1 MIAGQSLN
9 VFESDLKVVGNIFMP
24 TSVLAQTTKPSL
36 NLNLNNLEKGVI
48 ENLSASE
55 IAAIAVGDRVE
66 GRIVY
71 DITNHQFG
79 YWNGTVW
86 VYFGT
91 IFIQD
96 TVGGMFDNTN
106 TISFAYNTTTKKMT
120 ANLRTNAD
128 IQVGS
133 SGIELTTT
141 GVTAGTY
148 TKVTVD
154 TKGRVTAAEN
164 LTAGD
169 LPAHAHIASQ
179 VTDLAAVVKAY
190 KLNEFAAPTA
200 AVAMNSQKI
209 TGLAEPTVSTDAATK
224 NYVDNAVQGID
235 AKDSVRVA
243 TTANVALSG
252 AQTVDGVSVVVGNFV
267 LVKNQTNPC
276 ENGIYVVA
284 SSTWSR
290 RADADT
296 WAELVS
302 AYVWVDEGS
311 TQESTGWLCT
321 ANAGGTL
328 GTTALPWVQFSGAG
342 QVLAGAGMTKNG
354 NTLDVVAGVASG
366 TKAPGISVNADSI
379 EITPTHKSRNLR
391 YTITGNGTLTSF
403 QITGINTSMEED
415 VSAGGARNIEVY
427 ERSGSSASDYVW
439 TRCFPCIRMKHS
451 ATAAN
456 VSYEIVFN
464 IAPANGKVYEVIVLR
479 SYV

>member
-24 TSVLAQTTKPSL
+24 TSVLAQTNKPSL

-55 IAAIAVGDRVE
+55 IEAIAVGDRVE

-79 YWNGTVW
+79 YWNGTAW

-91 IFIQD
+91 IFIQN
-96 TVGGMFDNTN
+96 TVGGMFDDTN
-106 TISFAYNTTTKKMT
+106 TISFTYDTTTKKMT

-169 LPAHAHIASQ
+169 LPAHTHIASQ
-179 VTDLAAVVKAY
+179 ITDLATVVKGY
-190 KLNEFAAPTA
+190 KLNEFAAPDGAIT
-200 AVAMNSQKI
+200 MNSQRI
-209 TGLAEPTVSTDAATK
+209 TNLAEPEAVSDAATK
-224 NYVDNAVQGID
+224 GYVDNAVQGIE

-243 TTANVALSG
+243 TTANITLSG
-252 AQTVDGVSVVVGNFV
+252 TQTIDGVAVAVGQSV
-267 LVKNQTNPC
+267 LVKNQTDAS
-276 ENGIYVVA
+276 ENGIYVVDSLA
-284 SSTWSR
+284 WSR
-290 RADADT
+290 RNDTST

-328 GTTALPWVQFSGAG
+328 GTTGLPWVQFSGAG
-342 QVLAGAGMTKNG
+342 QVKAGLGLIKDA
-354 NTLDVVAGVASG
+354 NTLHVIAGVASG
-366 TKAPGISVNADSI
+366 TKTPGISVNADSI

-391 YTITGNGTLTSF
+391 YTITGNGSTTVF
-403 QITGINTSMEED
+403 PITGIDTTMEEEA
-415 VSAGGARNIEVY
+415 SAGGARNIEVY
-427 ERSGSSASDYVW
+427 ERSGSSASNYVW
-439 TRCFPCIRMKHS
+439 TRCFPCIRMKQN
-451 ATAAN
+451 ATAAS

-464 IAPANGKVYEVIVLR
+464 IAPTNGKVYEVIVLR

>member
-24 TSVLAQTTKPSL
+24 TSVLAQTAKPSL

-164 LTAGD
+164 LTADD
-169 LPAHAHIASQ
+169 LPAHPHIASQ
-179 VTDLAAVVKAY
+179 ITDLATVVKGY
-190 KLNEFAAPTA
+190 RLNEFAAPNGAIT
-200 AVAMNSQKI
+200 MNSQKI
-209 TGLAEPTVSTDAATK
+209 TNLAEPIAVSDAATK
-224 NYVDNAVQGID
+224 GYVDNAVQGVD

-243 TTANVALSG
+243 TTANITLSG
-252 AQTVDGVSVVVGNFV
+252 TQTIDSVAVAVGQSV
-267 LVKNQTNPC
+267 LVKNQTNAS
-276 ENGIYVVA
+276 ENLSLIH
-284 SSTWSR
+284 
-290 RADADT
+290 
-296 WAELVS
+296 
-302 AYVWVDEGS
+302 
-311 TQESTGWLCT
+311 
-321 ANAGGTL
+321 
-328 GTTALPWVQFSGAG
+328 
-342 QVLAGAGMTKNG
+342 
-354 NTLDVVAGVASG
+354 
-366 TKAPGISVNADSI
+366 I
-379 EITPTHKSRNLR
+379 
-391 YTITGNGTLTSF
+391 
-403 QITGINTSMEED
+403 
-415 VSAGGARNIEVY
+415 
-427 ERSGSSASDYVW
+427 
-439 TRCFPCIRMKHS
+439 
-451 ATAAN
+451 
-456 VSYEIVFN
+456 
-464 IAPANGKVYEVIVLR
+464 
-479 SYV
+479 